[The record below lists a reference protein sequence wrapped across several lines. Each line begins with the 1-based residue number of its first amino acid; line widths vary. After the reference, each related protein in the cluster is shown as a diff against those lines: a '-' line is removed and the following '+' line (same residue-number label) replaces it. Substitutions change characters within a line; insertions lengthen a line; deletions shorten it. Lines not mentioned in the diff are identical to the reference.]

1 MDHLRTQTADKG
13 ATITTTA
20 LIVASCTAM
29 TEDSSD
35 RILNGQLVGVTG
47 KAYVADIDVWLAV
60 QTTAGD
66 SSTLE
71 TITDDEG
78 FFSFD
83 LPTEPLH
90 AAKLGAV
97 LEGVQPLDLE
107 PNDQPLE
114 PGEIMLFVDD
124 FAPSHLKYAG

>member
-1 MDHLRTQTADKG
+1 MSDEASART
-13 ATITTTA
+13 
-20 LIVASCTAM
+20 
-29 TEDSSD
+29 
-35 RILNGQLVGVTG
+35 LNGQLVGVTG
-47 KAYVADIDVWLAV
+47 QAYVADVKVWLAV
-60 QTTAGD
+60 QTTAGEA
-66 SSTLE
+66 STLE

-78 FFSFD
+78 FFSFE
-83 LPTEPLH
+83 LPVEPLR

-124 FAPSHLKYAG
+124 FVPTHLKYAG

>member
-1 MDHLRTQTADKG
+1 
-13 ATITTTA
+13 
-20 LIVASCTAM
+20 M
-29 TEDSSD
+29 TDETSS
-35 RILNGQLVGVTG
+35 RILHGRLVGVTG
-47 KAYVADIDVWLAV
+47 QAYVANVEVWLATK
-60 QTTAGD
+60 TTAGE

-71 TITDDEG
+71 TITNEEG

-90 AAKLGAV
+90 TAKLGAV
-97 LEGVQPLDLE
+97 LLGVQPLDLE
-107 PNDQPLE
+107 PNDQALE

>member
-1 MDHLRTQTADKG
+1 M
-13 ATITTTA
+13 
-20 LIVASCTAM
+20 
-29 TEDSSD
+29 SD
-35 RILNGQLVGVTG
+35 ETSAHILHGRLVGISG
-47 KAYVADIDVWLAV
+47 KAYVAGVDVWLAV
-60 QTTAGD
+60 QTTAGE

-124 FAPSHLKYAG
+124 FVPSHLKYAG

>member
-1 MDHLRTQTADKG
+1 MQAMSDDTSART
-13 ATITTTA
+13 
-20 LIVASCTAM
+20 
-29 TEDSSD
+29 
-35 RILNGQLVGVTG
+35 LNGRLVGVTG
-47 KAYVADIDVWLAV
+47 QAYVADVEVWLAV
-60 QTTAGD
+60 QTTAGE

-71 TITDDEG
+71 TVTDEEG

-83 LPTEPLH
+83 LPPEPLR

-97 LEGVQPLDLE
+97 LLGVQPLDLE

>member
-1 MDHLRTQTADKG
+1 
-13 ATITTTA
+13 
-20 LIVASCTAM
+20 M
-29 TEDSSD
+29 TDISSAPT
-35 RILNGQLVGVTG
+35 LNGRLVGVTG
-47 KAYVADIDVWLAV
+47 KAPTAEVAVWLAV
-60 QTTAGD
+60 QTTGGEA
-66 SSTLE
+66 STLE

-78 FFSFD
+78 FFLFE
-83 LPTEPLH
+83 LPTGPLR

-107 PNDQPLE
+107 PNDEPLE